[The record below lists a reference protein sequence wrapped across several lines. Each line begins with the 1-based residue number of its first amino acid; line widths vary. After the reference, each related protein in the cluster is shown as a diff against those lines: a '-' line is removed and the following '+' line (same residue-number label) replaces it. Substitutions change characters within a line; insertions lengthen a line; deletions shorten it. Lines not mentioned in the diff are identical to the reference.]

1 MGFLFRFEALLT
13 YRAHR
18 KERAEVALG
27 KARQRLRQAVETLE
41 GLRSRRKEAGEEL
54 ATFLRQKPSADL
66 LRNYVDFLSSLK
78 GRIQG
83 QKKEISAR
91 EKAVRERLNE
101 VLARTRE
108 YRIIEKLKE
117 RDYKTWLQEQRRQEQ
132 KVLDENAI
140 VRHGRT
146 FS

>member
-1 MGFLFRFEALLT
+1 MT
-13 YRAHR
+13 YRGHR

-27 KARQRLRQAVETLE
+27 KARQRLRRAVETLV
-41 GLRSRRKEAGEEL
+41 GLRNRRREAGEEL
-54 ATFLRQKPSADL
+54 EAFLKQKPSADL
-66 LRNYVDFLSSLK
+66 LRNHVDFLFSLK
-78 GRIQG
+78 GQIQG

-91 EKAVRERLNE
+91 EKVVRERLNE

-132 KVLDENAI
+132 KVLDEIAV